1 MIDVL
6 NIAGFLSVSECN
18 AVIAEIRESSIRP
31 ATVSGAGDGRAL
43 DPLVRKAGTANLSH
57 QTEQMITRR
66 VTDLIPRLSDHFEVG
81 LTSVEPPQF
90 LHYRQGDHFVAHQ
103 DGNTPVIN
111 DETLDRKVSVIVF
124 LNGQCEIAN
133 THSYTGGSLLLHGKY
148 PDWEYRQ
155 EAVGGA
161 GTLVAFRSET
171 THEVTP
177 VEGGERFTIA
187 SWLRTA

>member
-31 ATVSGAGDGRAL
+31 ATVSGTGDGRAL
-43 DPLVRKAGTANLSH
+43 DPLVRKAATAKLGH
-57 QTEQMITRR
+57 QTEQMVMRR
-66 VTDLIPRLSDHFEVG
+66 ITDLIPRLSDHFVVG

-90 LHYRQGDHFVAHQ
+90 LHYRQGDYFVAHQ

-111 DETLDRKVSVIVF
+111 DETLGRKVSVIVF
-124 LNGQCEIAN
+124 LNDQSSSG
-133 THSYTGGSLLLHGKY
+133 YKGGSLVLHGKY

-155 EAVGGA
+155 EAVGRA